1 MKQRKP
7 NRSDDTLP
15 LPSPDSPK
23 ALDDKVLAY
32 ARSQAPAKASLPRPR
47 WVGGMAAAS
56 VLAVAIFITQP
67 RPETTRLRSAPPATE
82 LSAPGRSAADA
93 PNAKQIAAPA
103 PRQKIMRTSD
113 QLTFGN
119 SYGAAAEAPLPERAL
134 SDEALPANPATDR
147 DHVRQEL
154 KALELETTQVTP
166 VAADSAVF
174 FDSLHYCAALLQRG
188 EEDAARSAY
197 RELRKACRD
206 CKLPET
212 LEQAINGLPADAKS
226 GLK

>member
-15 LPSPDSPK
+15 LPSPGSPK

-32 ARSQAPAKASLPRPR
+32 ARSHAPAKASGPRPR
-47 WVGGMAAAS
+47 WLGGMAAAS
-56 VLAVAIFITQP
+56 VLAVAVFITQP
-67 RPETTRLRSAPPATE
+67 LPETTRLRSTPAAPE

-93 PNAKQIAAPA
+93 SNAKQMAAPA
-103 PRQKIMRTSD
+103 PRQKMLRSSE

-119 SYGAAAEAPLPERAL
+119 NYGAAMEAPLPEQAL
-134 SDEALPANPATDR
+134 SDEALPANLATDR
-147 DHVRQEL
+147 DHVRHEL

-174 FDSLHYCAALLQRG
+174 IDSLHYCAALLQRG

-197 RELRKACRD
+197 RELREACTD

-212 LEQAINGLPADAKS
+212 LEQAINSLPADAKS